1 VGLRA
6 VNKSGE
12 KYNPGL
18 AKRRALFPEGR
29 GLGVGGRKKV
39 KRKRKK
45 VGVRGKGE
53 RVGSWVAC
61 HQKSPQYVK
70 VVSGRKRVNHTR
82 G

>member
-29 GLGVGGRKKV
+29 GLGVGGRKSKS
-39 KRKRKK
+39 KRKSKRE
-45 VGVRGKGE
+45 KGT
-53 RVGSWVAC
+53 
-61 HQKSPQYVK
+61 
-70 VVSGRKRVNHTR
+70 GRAPAD
-82 G
+82 